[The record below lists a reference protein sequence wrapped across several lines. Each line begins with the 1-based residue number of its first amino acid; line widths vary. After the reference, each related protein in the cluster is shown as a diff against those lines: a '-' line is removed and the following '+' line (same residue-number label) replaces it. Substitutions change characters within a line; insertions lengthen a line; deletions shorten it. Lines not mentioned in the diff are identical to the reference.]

1 MREAVFLQYAL
12 QNLFRQMADL
22 ISYLVSDTAIC
33 GTRQVVTLKDLSKDV
48 SVFIGSMSTI

>member
-1 MREAVFLQYAL
+1 MQEAGFLQYPL
-12 QNLFRQMADL
+12 QNLFRQVAHL

-33 GTRQVVTLKDLSKDV
+33 GACPVVNLNDPSKDV

>member
-1 MREAVFLQYAL
+1 MQEAGFLQYPL
-12 QNLFRQMADL
+12 QNLFRQVPHL

-33 GTRQVVTLKDLSKDV
+33 GTCQVVNLNDLSKDV